1 MILIATDPSH
11 KLSNYCFW
19 PSSNVLED
27 SVVDG
32 IWYAASAA
40 KNAVPHR
47 VLPLGECS
55 IGILRRTGETGLA
68 ETVRLTITGAH
79 DRPHWHTPV
88 AGWELIMVSLRPERM
103 APILGLCASDF
114 LNCDTVLL
122 DDHPVA
128 VVFSPVLDEAWAG
141 QPANRL
147 LCDLAATVRRLEQ
160 QSGANLSP
168 EAHVAQKLRE
178 SRDALRLNHIA
189 DELGI
194 STRTLRRR
202 FRDHTGFGLKSYAR
216 WLRLSRAAIASDSL
230 GRPNWAEIAADA
242 GYFDQ
247 SHMISD
253 YKALIGLT
261 PPQCHAE
268 RRRDVPIALSA

>member
-1 MILIATDPSH
+1 MIATDPSH

-19 PSSNVLED
+19 PSSDVLAD

-32 IWYAASAA
+32 IWVAGGSAGSAS
-40 KNAVPHR
+40 PHR

-55 IGILRRTGETGLA
+55 IGILRRTGETGRV
-68 ETVRLTITGAH
+68 ETVRLAITGAY

-122 DDHPVA
+122 DDHPIS
-128 VVFSPVLDEAWAG
+128 VFFRPVIDDAWSGHSAD
-141 QPANRL
+141 QL
-147 LCDLAATVRRLEQ
+147 LCRLAGIVRMLEQ

-168 EAHVAQKLRE
+168 EAHVAQMLRE
-178 SRDALRLNHIA
+178 SRDALRLNDIA
-189 DELGI
+189 NELGI

-202 FRDHTGFGLKSYAR
+202 FRDHAGFGLKSYAR
-216 WLRLSRAAIASDSL
+216 WLRLSRAAIASDAL
-230 GRPNWAEIAADA
+230 VAPNWADIAAGA
-242 GYFDQ
+242 GYYDQ

-253 YKALIGLT
+253 YKSLIGLT
-261 PPQCHAE
+261 PTQCHAE
-268 RRRDVPIALSA
+268 RRGDAPLALSA